1 MCAQGLN
8 LGGLG
13 VALGN
18 LRVPCGM
25 ASYSA
30 RIRDSFSER
39 SGLPEETAPA
49 LTLLRWLK
57 RLGRYLGCP
66 ARPWRWE
73 MRESFPEKLGPPSP
87 IMKW

>member
-1 MCAQGLN
+1 MGTGILAQGLN

-39 SGLPEETAPA
+39 SGLPEETGLAPK
-49 LTLLRWLK
+49 LLRRLK
-57 RLGRYLGCP
+57 RLDRRPGCP
-66 ARPWRWE
+66 VRP
-73 MRESFPEKLGPPSP
+73 
-87 IMKW
+87 

>member
-1 MCAQGLN
+1 MDIGILAQGLN

-30 RIRDSFSER
+30 GIRDCFSER
-39 SGLPEETAPA
+39 SGLPEETGLAPK
-49 LTLLRWLK
+49 LLRRLK
-57 RLGRYLGCP
+57 RLDRRPGCP
-66 ARPWRWE
+66 VRP
-73 MRESFPEKLGPPSP
+73 
-87 IMKW
+87 